1 MFKQHI
7 AKEQKRE
14 KYYIGKIIYYNK
26 KVELSTYVMKHS
38 EISRNEYYLLLQKI
52 YATSG
57 YNWYLITNQF
67 PHEDYVW
74 WSYTNYSQN
83 RRLRLY
89 IDELEMYYKTDLG
102 CPHNIISIIEI
113 INVNTYFNRRIRYF
127 FTLMSWAHNIFIYYN
142 RFYRYLHNDKL
153 FGKKQR
159 IPMKHRHKLHFI
171 PYMYHRQITGV
182 KLSKNNL
189 RL

>member
-7 AKEQKRE
+7 TKEQIRE
-14 KYYIGKIIYYNK
+14 KYYVGKVIYYNK
-26 KVELSTYVMKHS
+26 RVELSAYIKKQS
-38 EISRNEYYLLLQKI
+38 KISRNEYYLLLQKI

-67 PHEDYVW
+67 PHEDYIW

-83 RRLRLY
+83 RKLRLY
-89 IDELEMYYKTDLG
+89 IDELEMDYKTDLG
-102 CPHNIISIIEI
+102 CPRNIISIVEI
-113 INVNTYFNRRIRYF
+113 INVNTYFNRRVRYF

-142 RFYRYLHNDKL
+142 RFYRYLQNDKL

-159 IPMKHRHKLHFI
+159 VPTKDRHKLHFV
-171 PYMYHRQITGV
+171 PFMYHRQITAV
-182 KLSKNNL
+182 KLSRNNL